1 MENKGLVF
9 IPDISG
15 YSRFVHEIEIE
26 HSQIIIQELLE
37 VIIDANEIGLVIS
50 EIEGDAILF
59 YKFGE
64 RPSLATLYKQVEKM
78 FCMFHRR
85 LIEQELNRNCQCDAC
100 ITAANL
106 TLKVITHYGEF
117 KEYTVRHFNQLIGKD
132 IILAHQL
139 LKNDIEHHEYWLVTQ
154 DLLQDYTLQNYTDW
168 MKWNSGS
175 KLTQIGEVS
184 FQYAQLGHLKNGLE
198 S

>member
-1 MENKGLVF
+1 MKNKGLVF

-15 YSRFVHEIEIE
+15 YSRFVNETEIE
-26 HSQIIIQELLE
+26 HSHIIIQELLE
-37 VIIDANEIGLVIS
+37 VIIEANHIGLVVS
-50 EIEGDAILF
+50 EIEGDAVLF

-64 RPSLATLYKQVEKM
+64 PPSLATLYKQVENM

-85 LIEQELNRNCQCDAC
+85 LIAQQLRRTCQCDAC
-100 ITAANL
+100 ITAVNL

-117 KEYTVRHFNQLIGKD
+117 KEYAVANFKQLIGKD

-154 DLLQDYTLQNYTDW
+154 SLLQDLRPTELCGLDEMEFGLQADR
-168 MKWNSGS
+168 
-175 KLTQIGEVS
+175 
-184 FQYAQLGHLKNGLE
+184 NG
-198 S
+198 